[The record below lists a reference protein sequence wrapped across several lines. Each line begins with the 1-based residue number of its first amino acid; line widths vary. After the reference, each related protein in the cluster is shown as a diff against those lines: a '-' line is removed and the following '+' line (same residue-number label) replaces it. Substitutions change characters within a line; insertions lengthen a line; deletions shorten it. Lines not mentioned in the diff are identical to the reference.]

1 VSTSSF
7 QPQEIKSPAWARY
20 YRRYGTSFARSAA
33 PRVRSSYESTYG
45 DRADRSLL
53 DVCCGQGTLA
63 LHFLKHGYRVTGI
76 DLSEPMLA
84 FARQNLH
91 EHLQTGQA
99 RLVRA
104 DAASFSVEDRFGLA
118 IATFDSLNMLQSH
131 AAFKS
136 CFECV
141 RRSLLDEG
149 MFVFD
154 LMTRRGFWQDYN
166 GVWVGDTEDELYVL
180 QERLRRRGQGG
191 HPHDGL
197 RPRGRPLGAVRGVPH
212 ANAISPARR
221 GGGAASGRVVPAV
234 GGQPR
239 RPCGGRAGRE
249 GDPGRGRP
257 RGVLGL
263 LGVAA
268 LPPDVIVEQT
278 DEGPRY
284 HVPDDWFLAIPA
296 GGSGRG

>member
-20 YRRYGTSFARSAA
+20 YSRYGTSFARSAA
-33 PRVRSSYESTYG
+33 PRVRSFYESTYG

-118 IATFDSLNMLQSH
+118 TATFDSLNMLQSH
-131 AAFKS
+131 AALKS

-166 GVWVGDTEDELYVL
+166 GVWVGDTEDELYVFKSVYD
-180 QERLRRRGQGG
+180 GG
-191 HPHDGL
+191 DKAATRMTGF
-197 RPRGRPLGAVRGVPH
+197 VRE
-212 ANAISPARR
+212 
-221 GGGAASGRVVPAV
+221 
-234 GGQPR
+234 
-239 RPCGGRAGRE
+239 GGRWARFEELRTPTLFHPPVVVEALQAAGWSRPWAANLDDL
-249 GDPGRGRP
+249 GSPVADPEEFDR
-257 RGVLGL
+257 VWF
-263 LGVAA
+263 VA
-268 LPPDVIVEQT
+268 T
-278 DEGPRY
+278 R
-284 HVPDDWFLAIPA
+284 
-296 GGSGRG
+296 